1 MRTVAAARSRAAF
14 RLGFA
19 FLFAVLL
26 AVVVWFATPRGLR
39 PPIDIVGYPSFE
51 DFDYH
56 QQFLAY
62 RLLMWELPI
71 VTLTVW
77 WLLGRAG
84 PFAVEPQPR
93 TPVPLTDAPLPA
105 GVDEETVRPE
115 EPWSLWRYGRLLVT
129 GAVVAVVASTI
140 GDDPR
145 PDLSVTGV
153 LVALAVVGL
162 VLLAAFLL
170 MRATRG
176 FHQRSSRDQWD
187 TALAV
192 AHTYLGA
199 TAAVVALVLYTRH
212 SVVRP
217 LEGEAPVG
225 YPWVPW
231 WGAVLAWLATLGAL
245 ALWARVAPPAAVERA
260 MVRVVGGSVL
270 VYVLLSR
277 MASQVGPI
285 QGFDDMQ
292 SVVGADLLSR
302 GYFPW
307 SDFLFIHGLFEDALR
322 SSVGFGLFER
332 SLWGT
337 YAALGMV
344 WIPLTWL
351 GVYWIGI
358 WASRGRA
365 APLLAVTVLLVWGA
379 VHVGPS
385 YRWVAMS
392 VVWLLL
398 GEAVR
403 RGTWPWTALLTAAM
417 FIEAVL
423 VPEASF
429 QVIGAT
435 VVLVGSDLV
444 HRGEGVGR
452 WRALVRT
459 RVFVVT
465 GAGCTVL
472 LCGYLATQGALGAF
486 VNYYLVF
493 GPGHAESGALP
504 IPDLASQ
511 IFINVFVVSVFF
523 AGLTLWLGGIWWIRG
538 RPLTSRH
545 WVAFGVALTTALYAE
560 KGLARFDDG
569 HLLQVVTVATPL
581 LAIWVALAL
590 SAVDDRVRELIRPEP
605 GPSGRRV
612 AEVRARRFSLASVR
626 QPVSIAVVAILLVTL
641 PSVTETARA
650 APGHNV
656 SVVGGDRV
664 AGIGWASEDAVDRS
678 MLRDLRTVVDLYTK
692 DGPVFDFT
700 NSPGYFYY
708 LLGEDPPTSY
718 FHVSMAVPEFTQEI
732 VIRELEKSRPALVV
746 FDAPFGLPAWD
757 GPHNQV
763 RHYTLSQYLL
773 DGWTPVLRTNGV
785 LFLARNDLVDDLPD
799 PPELSDGPELS
810 RLHFAAPACDFGY
823 SANFLTSD
831 PTGPELALDVPPPVP
846 VRRLHY
852 AGWAYDT
859 ERDRSVSHVVV
870 VAGGVVVASLAAT
883 HARVDVAEELDNPGA
898 LKSGFYGGSD
908 TQRKGVV
915 ALYAVY
921 SDGVAH
927 PLQDAPVR
935 ESLNRPGRTPIP
947 VSPEPATGAVDQLLV
962 EEDVPVSTITVPEG
976 TDLPTYRLAQFSS
989 SGGDLGRAEFE
1000 LSDGNAVLAKRDR
1013 RVLFATLPLVGS
1025 SIRVRVGACLQWH
1038 GYEGDR
1044 LYLTQRD
1051 PANPVDRLVLSGVT
1065 RPYEE

>member
-1 MRTVAAARSRAAF
+1 
-14 RLGFA
+14 
-19 FLFAVLL
+19 
-26 AVVVWFATPRGLR
+26 
-39 PPIDIVGYPSFE
+39 
-51 DFDYH
+51 
-56 QQFLAY
+56 
-62 RLLMWELPI
+62 
-71 VTLTVW
+71 
-77 WLLGRAG
+77 
-84 PFAVEPQPR
+84 
-93 TPVPLTDAPLPA
+93 
-105 GVDEETVRPE
+105 
-115 EPWSLWRYGRLLVT
+115 
-129 GAVVAVVASTI
+129 
-140 GDDPR
+140 
-145 PDLSVTGV
+145 
-153 LVALAVVGL
+153 
-162 VLLAAFLL
+162 
-170 MRATRG
+170 
-176 FHQRSSRDQWD
+176 
-187 TALAV
+187 
-192 AHTYLGA
+192 
-199 TAAVVALVLYTRH
+199 
-212 SVVRP
+212 
-217 LEGEAPVG
+217 
-225 YPWVPW
+225 
-231 WGAVLAWLATLGAL
+231 
-245 ALWARVAPPAAVERA
+245 

-708 LLGEDPPTSY
+708 LLGEDPPTSLLPRQ
-718 FHVSMAVPEFTQEI
+718 HGSPGVHPGDRDPASWRSRARHWWSSMRPSACPPGTGLTTRCATTRSRSTCWTAGRPCCDERRALHGPQ
-732 VIRELEKSRPALVV
+732 RPGRRCSRPAGAQRRPGAQPPPLR
-746 FDAPFGLPAWD
+746 LP
-757 GPHNQV
+757 
-763 RHYTLSQYLL
+763 R
-773 DGWTPVLRTNGV
+773 LR
-785 LFLARNDLVDDLPD
+785 LRLQRELPD
-799 PPELSDGPELS
+799 PRADRASWPLTCRTGAC
-810 RLHFAAPACDFGY
+810 AAPRLRRLGIR
-823 SANFLTSD
+823 
-831 PTGPELALDVPPPVP
+831 PRTGPERQP
-846 VRRLHY
+846 
-852 AGWAYDT
+852 W
-859 ERDRSVSHVVV
+859 VV

-898 LKSGFYGGSD
+898 LKSGFSAARHPAQGGGGVVRRLSGRRGAPLPGRAVLRVADPARPDPHPGLARTGHRRGGSAPGGGGRPRQHD
-908 TQRKGVV
+908 HCPRGDRPPDVSAGPVLQQR
-915 ALYAVY
+915 
-921 SDGVAH
+921 
-927 PLQDAPVR
+927 R
-935 ESLNRPGRTPIP
+935 R
-947 VSPEPATGAVDQLLV
+947 
-962 EEDVPVSTITVPEG
+962 
-976 TDLPTYRLAQFSS
+976 
-989 SGGDLGRAEFE
+989 LGRATSSCPTGTRSRPSATGEC
-1000 LSDGNAVLAKRDR
+1000 VRDPAPGR
-1013 RVLFATLPLVGS
+1013 RAPSGCGSARVCSGTATTATG
-1025 SIRVRVGACLQWH
+1025 CTC
-1038 GYEGDR
+1038 
-1044 LYLTQRD
+1044 TQRD
-1051 PANPVDRLVLSGVT
+1051 PANPVDRHVLSGVT